1 MPTSKR
7 QYESPRLVQYGDLVT
22 LTRGVPYCPNGLAKA
37 NGAGDD
43 LASQVPTLANNSPF
57 TCLP

>member
-22 LTRGVPYCPNGLAKA
+22 LTKGFPSCSTGSVFKPA
-37 NGAGDD
+37 GAGDD
-43 LASQVPTLANNSPF
+43 FAAATNNNSPWV
-57 TCLP
+57 CVP